1 MNIYKLLTMSL
12 ALLALTGC
20 LDKKAKEVLKQ
31 TGQDTIYIN
40 GDDAYYQIGK
50 TPSFTTTNN
59 TIKDNATGLF
69 WQDDNHTKTNKQP
82 HSKALS
88 YCSNL
93 TLDKS
98 DDGRL

>member
-40 GDDAYYQIGK
+40 GDDAYY
-50 TPSFTTTNN
+50 
-59 TIKDNATGLF
+59 
-69 WQDDNHTKTNKQP
+69 
-82 HSKALS
+82 
-88 YCSNL
+88 
-93 TLDKS
+93 
-98 DDGRL
+98 